1 MNNYTTNTLVPG
13 EKIIC
18 SAHYHWFY
26 WVKQVALYAVFI
38 LGGLLVDTFTGLPFV
53 VTGVGTLISLFLFAW
68 ALIVYTNDEMV
79 ITNHRVIL
87 KTGIFSRDVFEM
99 QIQKVET
106 VLVDQSIPGRIF
118 NYGTIACRGTGGT
131 ISKHIEIEAPLDFRA
146 AFQTAVK
153 EAAQPGYV
161 APSAAQAATGT
172 TAAPLD
178 NQKLDE
184 IIRLLTEINDK
195 LSR

>member
-1 MNNYTTNTLVPG
+1 MNNYTDNTLVPG

-26 WVKQVALYAVFI
+26 WVKRAALYALLI
-38 LGGLLVDTFTGLPFV
+38 GGGLLVDSFTLLPFV
-53 VTGVGTLISLFLFAW
+53 VTAVGVLISLSHFAW
-68 ALIVYTNDEMV
+68 SMIVYMNDEMV

-153 EAAQPGYV
+153 EANQPSISPRAEGAAAKTV
-161 APSAAQAATGT
+161 ASS
-172 TAAPLD
+172 LD

-184 IIRLLTEINDK
+184 IIRLLTEINEK

>member
-1 MNNYTTNTLVPG
+1 MNNYTNNTLVPG

-26 WVKQVALYAVFI
+26 WAKRIALYAVLI
-38 LGGLLVDTFTGLPFV
+38 GGGVLVDTLAALPFV
-53 VTGVGTLISLFLFAW
+53 ITAVAALLSLFLFVC

-131 ISKHIEIEAPLDFRA
+131 ISKQIEIEAPLDFRA

-153 EAAQPGYV
+153 EANQPTYT
-161 APSAAQAATGT
+161 SAAQSAATVS
-172 TAAPLD
+172 AALD
-178 NQKLDE
+178 NDKLDE
-184 IIRLLTEINDK
+184 IIRLLTEINQK

>member
-1 MNNYTTNTLVPG
+1 MNNYTDNTLVPG

-26 WVKQVALYAVFI
+26 WVKRAALYVLLI
-38 LGGLLVDTFTGLPFV
+38 GGGLLVDSFTLLPFV
-53 VTGVGTLISLFLFAW
+53 VTAVGVLISLFHFAW
-68 ALIVYTNDEMV
+68 SMIVYMNDEMV

-153 EAAQPGYV
+153 EANQPSFSPRAEG
-161 APSAAQAATGT
+161 AAATT
-172 TAAPLD
+172 VAASLD

-184 IIRLLTEINDK
+184 IIRLLTEINEK